1 MAEASVPSLEWL
13 RKRLQEA
20 DPDLLRAMVETVVAT
35 LMGAEADGLCGAAY
49 GERHPERTNR
59 RNGYRE
65 RAWDTRLGTIPLQI
79 PKLRQGSY
87 FPDWLLEPRRRA
99 EKAIVQ
105 VVAEAYLRGVSVRRI
120 ERLVQTLGIDRL
132 SKSRVAEMAKELDEM
147 VGAFRTRPLDAA
159 PYAYLWIDAQ
169 TQKCRDGGRVVNVA
183 TVTAIGVNAE
193 GYREVLGCD
202 VITSEDGAGW
212 TAFLRDLVARGLG
225 GVCLVVS
232 DDHKGLKQAVA
243 AVLTGASWQRQP
255 AGQAGDAGGSC
266 HTHFAR
272 NLLTRVPKSAQL
284 LVATL
289 VRSIF
294 AQPSAEEVWAQHG
307 RVVEQLQDRF
317 PAAAEL
323 LIAAADDLL
332 AFAAF
337 PSEHWRQIWSN
348 NPLERLHREI
358 RRRTDVVGIFPNR
371 AAVIRLVGAVLAEQ
385 HDDWLVSRR
394 YVAMEG
400 LAKALATTEESP
412 PLIAA

>member
-1 MAEASVPSLEWL
+1 MAEVSLPSLEWL
-13 RKRLQEA
+13 RKQLQEA
-20 DPDLLRAMVETVVAT
+20 DPDLLRAMVESVVAT
-35 LMGAEADGLCGAAY
+35 LMGADADALCGAAY

-65 RAWDTRLGTIPLQI
+65 RAWDTRLGTIALPI
-79 PKLRQGSY
+79 PKLRHGSY
-87 FPDWLLEPRRRA
+87 FPEWLLEPRRRA
-99 EKAIVQ
+99 ERALVQ
-105 VVAEAYLRGVSVRRI
+105 VVAEAYLLGVSVRRV
-120 ERLVQTLGIDRL
+120 ESLVQTLGIDRL
-132 SKSRVAEMAKELDEM
+132 SKSRVAEMARELDAL
-147 VGAFRTRPLDAA
+147 VATFRTRPLDAG

-169 TQKCRDGGRVVNVA
+169 TQRCRDGGRVVNVA

-202 VITSEDGAGW
+202 VITTEDGAGW
-212 TAFLRDLVARGLG
+212 TAFLRDLVARGLS
-225 GVCLVVS
+225 GVRLVVS

-243 AVLTGASWQRQP
+243 AVLTGASWQR
-255 AGQAGDAGGSC
+255 C
-266 HTHFAR
+266 RTHFAR
-272 NLLTRVPKSAQL
+272 NLLSRVPRSAQP

-294 AQPSAEEVWAQHG
+294 AQPSAAEVWAQHG

-317 PAAAEL
+317 AAAADLLLAAAED
-323 LIAAADDLL
+323 IL

-358 RRRTDVVGIFPNR
+358 RRGTDVVGIFPNR

-385 HDDWLVSRR
+385 HDDWLVTRR
-394 YVAMEG
+394 YMAMEG
-400 LAKALATTEESP
+400 LAKALAANQEHQSQ
-412 PLIAA
+412 LAA

>member
-1 MAEASVPSLEWL
+1 MAEASVPSLDWL
-13 RKRLQEA
+13 RKRLQET

-35 LMGAEADGLCGAAY
+35 LMGAEADALCGAGY
-49 GERHPERTNR
+49 GQRHPERSNR

-65 RAWDTRLGTIPLQI
+65 RGWDTRLGTIPLQI

-99 EKAIVQ
+99 ERAVVQ
-105 VVAEAYLRGVSVRRI
+105 VVAEAYLLGVSVRRI
-120 ERLVQTLGIDRL
+120 ESLVQTLGIDRL
-132 SKSRVAEMAKELDEM
+132 SKSRVAEMAKELDEL
-147 VGAFRTRPLDAA
+147 VSAFRTRPLDTG

-183 TVTAIGVNAE
+183 TVTAIGVNVQ
-193 GYREVLGCD
+193 GYREILGCD

-212 TAFLRDLVARGLG
+212 TAFLRDLVARGLS
-225 GVCLVVS
+225 GVRLVVS

-243 AVLTGASWQRQP
+243 AVLTGASWQR
-255 AGQAGDAGGSC
+255 C
-266 HTHFAR
+266 RTHFAS
-272 NLLTRVPKSAQL
+272 NLLARVPRAAQP

-307 RVVEQLQDRF
+307 RAVEQLQDRF
-317 PAAAEL
+317 TEAAEL

-371 AAVIRLVGAVLAEQ
+371 TAVIRLVGAVLAEQ
-385 HDDWLVSRR
+385 HDDWTISRR
-394 YVAMEG
+394 YMAMEG
-400 LAKALATTEESP
+400 LAKALTGSQENQSQ
-412 PLIAA
+412 LAA

>member
-1 MAEASVPSLEWL
+1 MAEASLPSLDWL
-13 RKRLQEA
+13 RKQLQEA
-20 DPDLLRAMVETVVAT
+20 DPDLLRAMVESVVAT
-35 LMGAEADGLCGAAY
+35 LMGAEADALCGAAY

-65 RAWDTRLGTIPLQI
+65 RAWDTRLGTIALPI

-87 FPDWLLEPRRRA
+87 FPEWLLEPRRRA
-99 EKAIVQ
+99 ERALVQ
-105 VVAEAYLRGVSVRRI
+105 VVAEAYLLGVSVRRI
-120 ERLVQTLGIDRL
+120 ETLVQTLGIDRL
-132 SKSRVAEMAKELDEM
+132 SKSRVAEMARELDEL
-147 VGAFRTRPLDAA
+147 VAAFRTRPLDAG

-169 TQKCRDGGRVVNVA
+169 TQRCRDGGRVVNVA

-193 GYREVLGCD
+193 GDREILGCD
-202 VITSEDGAGW
+202 VITTEDGAGW
-212 TAFLRDLVARGLG
+212 TAFLRDLVARGLS
-225 GVCLVVS
+225 GVRLVVA

-243 AVLTGASWQRQP
+243 AVLTGASWQR
-255 AGQAGDAGGSC
+255 C
-266 HTHFAR
+266 RTHFAR
-272 NLLTRVPKSAQL
+272 NLLSRVPRSAQP

-289 VRSIF
+289 LRSIF
-294 AQPSAEEVWAQHG
+294 AQPSAGEVWAQHG

-317 PAAAEL
+317 PAAADL
-323 LIAAADDLL
+323 LLMAAEDIL

-385 HDDWLVSRR
+385 HDDWLVTRR
-394 YVAMEG
+394 YMAMEG
-400 LAKALATTEESP
+400 LAKALAANQEHQSQ
-412 PLIAA
+412 LAA